1 MSKKFKKHFKSLL
14 LITGGV
20 LLCCLFIIEFIGY
33 SSLNVNSSGN
43 ISTSL
48 PGIKAY
54 LSIGIIGSLFVT
66 VLIFVFLYFNLYRP
80 LSTISKN
87 VKSLAEKD
95 SASITRA
102 ISEMAQG
109 NLTAGI
115 KLDTTA
121 LHTSVN
127 GKIGSM
133 VCDIN
138 DIISNLNE
146 ASKEFNS
153 ATDIPCQRLFYVG
166 ADSYLEGRKCGEAIG
181 TVLNGK
187 GKVAIIVEKFGL
199 TGQELRRKGF
209 QTLLKEKYPGIQVV
223 DTSEAQVGE
232 SCYLRTKELFQKFD
246 ELDGIYISHVGGA
259 PVAKAVVDSGRS
271 GKVKIICH
279 DLADETMEYIQQ
291 GVITSTISQDVYAQ
305 GHDPI
310 INLFNHLTDNW
321 EPKNPRLLTN
331 MEMVNHENYSN
342 FWQKGKGLI
351 ESETAAAKRPKPIK
365 ASSKKM
371 RIAVLGREGNAFWDG
386 FKWGVDSAANKL
398 LQFNCQV
405 DWIIPKGS
413 HFNGGTNISAE
424 IYGAAINECIE
435 KKYDAIC
442 TGIFDKNLVTYI
454 NKAVNSGIPVATY
467 NSEPM
472 SLRGLLKTLIEKT
485 KKLSE
490 FSNNLSKA
498 AENSIDTS
506 VQNARSIE
514 YIAQSLNEEVTS
526 VNMANNNMTQITE
539 SIDSIERDSHDQKI
553 AVDQVSFSAH
563 DIAQAIQS
571 ANSLAANVV
580 KYSSEAID
588 EAKLGAKSVMKNL
601 DQMRDIDVTVKNFA
615 DKIDEMAKQSDQIEE
630 IIQTIDS
637 IAEQTNLLA
646 LNAAIEAARAGEY
659 GRGFAVVADEVR
671 SLAERSASATKQTTN
686 LINRVQKNISEAS
699 KAIILVVE
707 KVKNGTSIANESGAS
722 LDKLLSTS
730 QSMNGQIDEM
740 AKANNA
746 VSDIINPLLTAID
759 KISTVVEQNMSA
771 TKELSK
777 GVRHTV
783 EMMNNILAISD
794 FNATTINEISGKTSK
809 TADEAQTLGS
819 VASGLAGMA
828 NELQAATAQFKIDSD
843 GFSLN

>member
-1 MSKKFKKHFKSLL
+1 M
-14 LITGGV
+14 GVV
-20 LLCCLFIIEFIGY
+20 LLCGLFIMEIISY
-33 SSLNVNSSGN
+33 SSLNANSPEN
-43 ISTSL
+43 FSTSL
-48 PGIKAY
+48 PGFKTY
-54 LSIGIIGSLFVT
+54 LYTGIIGSFAVT
-66 VLIFVFLYFNLYRP
+66 LMILIFIYFNLYRP

-95 SASITRA
+95 SASITHA
-102 ISEMAQG
+102 MSEMAQG

-115 KLDTTA
+115 KLDTST
-121 LHTSVN
+121 LQTSVN

-133 VCDIN
+133 VGDIN
-138 DIISNLNE
+138 NIIANLNE

-166 ADSYLEGRKCGEAIG
+166 ADSYLEGRKCGEAMGIA
-181 TVLNGK
+181 TKGK

-209 QTLLKEKYPGIQVV
+209 QTLLKEKFPEVQVV
-223 DTSEAQVGE
+223 GTSEAQVGE
-232 SCYLRTKELFQKFD
+232 SCYLKTKELLQKFSD
-246 ELDGIYISHVGGA
+246 LDGIYISHVGGA
-259 PVAKAVVDSGRS
+259 PAAKAVVDSGRN

-279 DLADETMEYIQQ
+279 DLADDTMDYIQK
-291 GVITSTISQDVYAQ
+291 GIITSTISQDVFAQ

-310 INLFNHLTDNW
+310 INLFNHLADNW

-331 MEMVNHENYSN
+331 MEMVNQKNYSN

-351 ESETAAAKRPKPIK
+351 ESESTAAKRPKPIK
-365 ASSKKM
+365 ASSKKI
-371 RIAVLGREGNAFWDG
+371 RIAVLGREGNPFWDG
-386 FKWGVDSAANKL
+386 FKLGVDSAAKKL
-398 LQFNCQV
+398 LQYNAQV

-454 NKAVNSGIPVATY
+454 NKAVNCRIPVATY

-490 FSNNLSKA
+490 FSQNLSKA
-498 AENSIDTS
+498 AENSIETS
-506 VQNARSIE
+506 TQNARSIE
-514 YIAQSLNEEVTS
+514 HIAHSLNEEVTS
-526 VNMANNNMTQITE
+526 VNTANSNMIQISA
-539 SIDSIERDSHDQKI
+539 SIDNIAHDSHDQKI

-571 ANSLAANVV
+571 ANSIAANVV
-580 KYSSEAID
+580 KHSSEAID

-601 DQMRDIDVTVKNFA
+601 DQMRDIDNTVKNFA
-615 DKIDEMAKQSDQIEE
+615 EKIEEMAKQSEQIEE

-671 SLAERSASATKQTTN
+671 NLAERSATATKQTTN
-686 LINRVQKNISEAS
+686 LINSVRRNITEAS

-707 KVKNGTSIANESGAS
+707 KVKNGSSSANESGNS
-722 LDKLLSTS
+722 IDKLLSTS
-730 QSMNGQIDEM
+730 QSMNKQIDEM
-740 AKANNA
+740 AKANGA
-746 VSDIINPLLTAID
+746 VSDVMSSLLSAID
-759 KISTVVEQNMSA
+759 KISMVVEQNMSA
-771 TKELSK
+771 TEELSM

-783 EMMNNILAISD
+783 EMINNISSISD
-794 FNATTINEISGKTSK
+794 FNATTINEISEKTTQAK
-809 TADEAQTLGS
+809 EGAQNLGNVAD
-819 VASGLAGMA
+819 GLAGIA
-828 NELQAATAQFKIDSD
+828 NELHAATAQFKIDSD